1 MKIENKLNIKSSQ
14 EMRHEVIL
22 LIEKLCNKL
31 TSRIRK
37 KMPEVDDERAEVI
50 NYGLQLVIGEIP
62 KTFVLITIAY
72 LLGVLKLTV
81 LALLFIMPYKT
92 FSGGVHLKTHI
103 GCIIATTLFYTGNAV
118 LSKHFVFNPVYI
130 KYIAVALIWVF
141 SMIMIRLYAPADTEN
156 VPILR
161 KKDRD
166 LKRILSYITMTLT
179 LVVGLI
185 VKNQV
190 ISNLLIFGT
199 ILQTISIT
207 RFMYKIT
214 NNKYGYEEYIK
225 AKEDTNFA

>member
-1 MKIENKLNIKSSQ
+1 
-14 EMRHEVIL
+14 
-22 LIEKLCNKL
+22 
-31 TSRIRK
+31 
-37 KMPEVDDERAEVI
+37 MPEVDDERAEII

-62 KTFVLITIAY
+62 KTFIIIAIAY

-103 GCIIATTLFYTGNAV
+103 GCIIATSILYVGTAL
-118 LSKHFVFNPVYI
+118 LSKYIIFNPMYI
-130 KYIAVALIWVF
+130 KYIAIALIWSF
-141 SMIMIRLYAPADTEN
+141 SMIMIKLYAPADTEN

-166 LKRILSYITMTLT
+166 LKRKLSYVTMTIT
-179 LVVGLI
+179 LAIALI

-199 ILQTISIT
+199 IMQTISIT
-207 RFMYKIT
+207 RFIYKIT

-225 AKEDTNFA
+225 ADKNIKLA